1 MADCARRLSIE
12 KPCYD
17 SAGSWMRY
25 PVVGLQAEA
34 AAGAEYINKAT
45 VDTIM
50 QGVTPS
56 HMHHLMR
63 LDASVSNTTPQITR
77 MISPLRCTAWG

>member
-1 MADCARRLSIE
+1 MADCARRTSIE

-17 SAGSWMRY
+17 NAGRWIRY
-25 PVVGLQAEA
+25 PVVGLQAKA
-34 AAGAEYINKAT
+34 AAGAKYINKAT
-45 VDTIM
+45 VDTNM

-63 LDASVSNTTPQITR
+63 LDASVSNAIPQMTHIVST
-77 MISPLRCTAWG
+77 LRCTAWG